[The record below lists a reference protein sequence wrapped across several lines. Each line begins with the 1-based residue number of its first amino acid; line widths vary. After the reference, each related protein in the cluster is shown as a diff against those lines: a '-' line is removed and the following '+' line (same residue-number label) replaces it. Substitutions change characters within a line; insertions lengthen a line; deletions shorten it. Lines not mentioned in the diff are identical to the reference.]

1 MIIQK
6 VIDNVERIG
15 GGESQKFSIKVSR
28 KSFQILSDLYSDK
41 PLAVVRELGCNAFD
55 SHTSAGKASVPI
67 SIHLPN
73 SLEPHLEIRDF
84 GTGISPE
91 DVFSIYS
98 TYFESTKTTSNDV
111 VGCLGLGSKAG
122 FCYSSSFTITIRY
135 NGVKRLYLAYFDE
148 GGAPTITLASEE
160 PNDEGNGVAIQIPV
174 KKEDCE
180 KFRQAAMTAFKW
192 FPVKPTITGAKIDW
206 KELEKKVVLEGKG
219 WRILDSSKD
228 SWRSSK
234 ESYAVM
240 GGVNYLI
247 DENKVSQD
255 VRMILSNLVV
265 EFPIGDLDF
274 TPSRES
280 LSYDDRTVAKMNERL
295 TVVKSEIAAKATAEM
310 GQVKYLNEAARI
322 WQGLPD
328 FVRRAIGNFAWK
340 GVKLETITASYR
352 EVTKRSYRK
361 NLHVSKRDYVHV
373 SELARLAGISFTL
386 EKKTTMWKVR
396 EFLNNSTTTASVI
409 IFEDD
414 AKRTLIAAGVDPAC
428 FTCTSTLGYAKAANS
443 TQRQIDK
450 EVVGLANSH
459 YQRFDSI
466 NLRKAITN
474 GAKYYAVKTDSGN
487 AAIIKGKSFS
497 KDAIR
502 RSIFPTTAE
511 QLLCVFVAPS
521 KEKLV
526 IAAGLVHVDTYVD
539 SKLATLKSVEGQKY
553 LAMKEVA
560 ASLRDNENVK
570 KYIKIAQTGKSN
582 LAKHI
587 LMGEQLTALTK
598 KFSNI
603 AQLANLCGVKA
614 AAPAA
619 KLPDLSEL
627 EKHLLNQMNQYYG
640 FTEKVYAEYEE
651 LVEKSSKN
659 P

>member
-6 VIDNVERIG
+6 IVDNVERIG

-55 SHTSAGKASVPI
+55 SHTSAGKASLPI

-122 FCYSSSFTITIRY
+122 FCYSSSFTLTIRY

-160 PNDEGNGVAIQIPV
+160 PDNEGNGVAIQIPV
-174 KKEDCE
+174 KKEDCD
-180 KFRQAAMTAFKW
+180 KFRQAAITAFKW

-206 KELEKKVVLEGKG
+206 TELERKVVLEGKG
-219 WRILDSSKD
+219 WRILDKTSD
-228 SWRSSK
+228 RWGQQ

-240 GGVNYLI
+240 GGVNYVLNS
-247 DENKVSQD
+247 DKVSSD
-255 VRMILSNLVV
+255 NRMILSNLIV

-280 LSYDDRTVAKMNERL
+280 LSYDDRTVQKLNARL
-295 TVVKSEIAAKATAEM
+295 AVVKSEIAAKATAEM

-322 WQGLPD
+322 WQTLPD
-328 FVRRAIGNFAWK
+328 FVRRAIGNFTWK
-340 GVKLETITASYR
+340 GVKIESVTASYR
-352 EVTKRSYRK
+352 EISKRSYRK
-361 NLHVSKRDYVHV
+361 NLHVSKRDYIHI
-373 SELARLAGISFTL
+373 SEIARLRGISFTL

-396 EFLNNSTTTASVI
+396 EFLNDNSAKTASVI
-409 IFEDD
+409 VFEDD
-414 AKRTLIAAGVDPAC
+414 AKKTLIAAGVDPAC
-428 FTCTSTLGYAKAANS
+428 FTCTSTLSYAKSANS

-450 EVVGLANSH
+450 EVVGLATSH
-459 YQRFDSI
+459 YQRFDSV
-466 NLRKAITN
+466 NLRKAITA
-474 GAKYYAVKTDSGN
+474 GAKYYAVKSHDNN
-487 AAIIKGKSFS
+487 ATIKGKAFS

-502 RSIFPTTAE
+502 RSIFPTHAE
-511 QLLCVFVAPS
+511 QQLCVFVAPS

-526 IAAGLVHVDTYVD
+526 VAAGLAHVDTYVD
-539 SKLATLKSVEGQKY
+539 KKLATLQTPAGQEY

-560 ASLRDNENVK
+560 TSLRDNDNVK
-570 KYIKIAQTGKSN
+570 KFIKIAQTGKSN

-587 LMGEQLTALTK
+587 LMGEQLSALTK
-598 KFSNI
+598 KFSDV
-603 AQLANLCGVKA
+603 AHLAGLCGVKA

-619 KLPDLSEL
+619 KLPELSEL
-627 EKHLLNQMNQYYG
+627 EKHLLSQMNQYYS
-640 FTEKVYAEYEE
+640 FTEKVYAEYEK
-651 LVEKSSKN
+651 LVEKTSAN